1 MAKAAERAQGRGA
14 QVRNGPMEVPGGVW
28 MAVSGSCGHA
38 IRNARVRNGKRAE
51 VGDTGRRW
59 ARRRPPARFL
69 ADPRDDGLFA
79 LAENDVSGIR

>member
-1 MAKAAERAQGRGA
+1 VLLGLDRRPALLSEHPRDPQGRT
-14 QVRNGPMEVPGGVW
+14 VRND
-28 MAVSGSCGHA
+28 
-38 IRNARVRNGKRAE
+38 KRAE
-51 VGDTGRRW
+51 VGDTGRW